1 MIYHITE
8 TKLEQT
14 MASYYNNRAQI
25 KIIQHRMMRAQ
36 MIIKETENNNK
47 NISHKASQEDV
58 ALHTPPLK

>member
-25 KIIQHRMMRAQ
+25 KIIQRRMMRAQ

-47 NISHKASQEDV
+47 NISH
-58 ALHTPPLK
+58 TPPLK